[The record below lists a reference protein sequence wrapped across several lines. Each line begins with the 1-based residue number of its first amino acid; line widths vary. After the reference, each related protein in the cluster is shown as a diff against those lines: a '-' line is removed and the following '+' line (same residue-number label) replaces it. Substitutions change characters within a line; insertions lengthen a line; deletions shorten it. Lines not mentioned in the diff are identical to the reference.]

1 MSILNSQK
9 TVRIG
14 NTEVTVRDLP
24 WPVMKQFLD
33 RLSHQVSGLIG
44 SAVGAPAEAAPDRPK
59 DAAAIGSKFLDQLP
73 ALITNSTELAEYLV
87 SETCA
92 VGGTQVEGAWLQQR
106 SATEFLTLLD
116 ASLEVVFN
124 EEFVKLGK
132 SVAGRVQSAFNLGAT
147 TRPLTPATALSA
159 RHSISSSGK
168 DGPTRT
174 RVDSP
179 LPNSS
184 SSAT

>member
-1 MSILNSQK
+1 
-9 TVRIG
+9 
-14 NTEVTVRDLP
+14 TVRDLP

-44 SAVGAPAEAAPDRPK
+44 NAVGAAKAETAP

-87 SETCA
+87 SETCLVKEA
-92 VGGTQVEGAWLQQR
+92 KVQGAWLQQR

-132 SVAGRVQSAFNLGAT
+132 SVAGRVQSAFNLGVSPART
-147 TRPLTPATALSA
+147 ATALSA
-159 RHSISSSGK
+159 RHSTSLSGR

-174 RVDSP
+174 RVD
-179 LPNSS
+179 
-184 SSAT
+184 